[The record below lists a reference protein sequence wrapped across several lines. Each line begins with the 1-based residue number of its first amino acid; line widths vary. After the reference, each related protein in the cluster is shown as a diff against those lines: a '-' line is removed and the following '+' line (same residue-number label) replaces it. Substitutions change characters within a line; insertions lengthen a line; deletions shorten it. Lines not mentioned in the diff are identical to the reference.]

1 MTDYRKILMLRS
13 MGCSQ
18 REIERNKIASRET
31 SKAVFEIADRLGI
44 CWPLDDDIT
53 NADLER
59 LLFPNKYK
67 NACLYVEPDYQYIHR
82 ELAKPG
88 VTLTLLWEEYRSK
101 CYETGKTPYMSTQ
114 FGDKYRKW
122 ARVTKAT
129 MRIQHKPG
137 DAIQVDWAGDTIPIY
152 DSVTGQQSSAYLFVA
167 VLPCSYYAYTEACAD
182 MKTENWLNCH
192 VHAFNYFGGVTRLL
206 IPDNCKT
213 ATSSN
218 TRYDTVL
225 NRSYQELADYYG
237 TAIVPARVRR
247 PKDKSSAE
255 ASVRFAE
262 TWIIAALRDRKF
274 FSLQEVNEAV
284 AEKLEELNGREFQ
297 QRTGTRRSAYLEE
310 EQPYMLPLPATP
322 FESAVWSVAKVP
334 NDYLVSDGRNK
345 YSVPYNLIG
354 EKVDVRVTKNLVE
367 VYYHGSRVASHRR
380 LQTLQRDPLV
390 KLEHMPET
398 HQKYLTYNEDDFK
411 VWAMSVGPMTEH
423 VVDFFLESGKAP
435 EQGYKAC
442 ASLTKLGERYGKE
455 RLESACARVHAYG
468 TTPSIRNISSILKSK
483 QDVKAKTS
491 TAQEQSSN
499 TARYGIT
506 RGASYFA
513 NESILTKD
521 FLSKIGLEGLVIG
534 AMTMISFLTG
544 YNQNGTLLGSTY
556 AFGTLCLARL
566 FHGYN
571 CKSDHPVIFTK
582 GLFHNKWLQGAF
594 VLGAVLITTVL
605 TVPGFHNLFKVETLN
620 LMQLGCVYLYAFAS
634 LLIIQLLKCIR
645 MKLRKRGER

>member
-18 REIERNKIASRET
+18 REMERNKIASRET
-31 SKAVFEIADRLGI
+31 SKAVFETADRLGI
-44 CWPLDDDIT
+44 CWPLDGDIT

-67 NACLYVEPDYQYIHR
+67 NACLYVKPDYQYIHR

-152 DSVTGQQSSAYLFVA
+152 DSVTCQQSSAYLFVA

-442 ASLTKLGERYGKE
+442 AKPYQIRRTVWQGTFRE
-455 RLESACARVHAYG
+455 RLRSC
-468 TTPSIRNISSILKSK
+468 S
-483 QDVKAKTS
+483 
-491 TAQEQSSN
+491 
-499 TARYGIT
+499 
-506 RGASYFA
+506 
-513 NESILTKD
+513 
-521 FLSKIGLEGLVIG
+521 
-534 AMTMISFLTG
+534 
-544 YNQNGTLLGSTY
+544 
-556 AFGTLCLARL
+556 CLW
-566 FHGYN
+566 Y
-571 CKSDHPVIFTK
+571 D
-582 GLFHNKWLQGAF
+582 
-594 VLGAVLITTVL
+594 AVYSQ
-605 TVPGFHNLFKVETLN
+605 H
-620 LMQLGCVYLYAFAS
+620 
-634 LLIIQLLKCIR
+634 
-645 MKLRKRGER
+645 

>member
-18 REIERNKIASRET
+18 REMERNKIASRET
-31 SKAVFEIADRLGI
+31 SKAVFKTADRLGI
-44 CWPLDDDIT
+44 CWPLGDDIT

-114 FGDKYRKW
+114 FCDKYRKW

-499 TARYGIT
+499 TTRYGIT

-513 NESILTKD
+513 N
-521 FLSKIGLEGLVIG
+521 G
-534 AMTMISFLTG
+534 
-544 YNQNGTLLGSTY
+544 
-556 AFGTLCLARL
+556 
-566 FHGYN
+566 
-571 CKSDHPVIFTK
+571 
-582 GLFHNKWLQGAF
+582 
-594 VLGAVLITTVL
+594 
-605 TVPGFHNLFKVETLN
+605 
-620 LMQLGCVYLYAFAS
+620 
-634 LLIIQLLKCIR
+634 
-645 MKLRKRGER
+645 GEHK